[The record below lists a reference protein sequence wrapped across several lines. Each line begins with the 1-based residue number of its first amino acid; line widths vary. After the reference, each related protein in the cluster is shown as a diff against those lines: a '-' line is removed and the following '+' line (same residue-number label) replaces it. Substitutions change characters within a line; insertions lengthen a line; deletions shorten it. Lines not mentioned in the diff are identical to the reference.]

1 MCHSCVTEDPCTN
14 STATRGS
21 LVRCIRCPSKCIP
34 AGFQL
39 PTTSIMI
46 CPKHSLDQCSINDKA
61 EVSYAAKPARRP
73 PTSSASSLT
82 RRKVTK
88 SAKSANPAE
97 CQYSNCINRAL
108 LVDTHQALGSG
119 CASRDRVREVINNEE
134 LPRRIEQKD
143 ENYYFLTVD
152 SELTIDAGP
161 KSNLARFINYSCESN
176 CETLLW
182 KVGGSQSVGLFA
194 LKDLKALTFN
204 YNFETFGDQKKICH
218 CGASK
223 CCGLIVSEG
232 TEN

>member
-1 MCHSCVTEDPCTN
+1 MSFFVPD
-14 STATRGS
+14 
-21 LVRCIRCPSKCIP
+21 VKCIP

-46 CPKHSLDQCSINDKA
+46 CPKHSLDQCSINVKA

-82 RRKVTK
+82 RRKSDK
-88 SAKSANPAE
+88 DP
-97 CQYSNCINRAL
+97 CGLDSNCINRAL

-143 ENYYFLTVD
+143 ENNYFLTVD